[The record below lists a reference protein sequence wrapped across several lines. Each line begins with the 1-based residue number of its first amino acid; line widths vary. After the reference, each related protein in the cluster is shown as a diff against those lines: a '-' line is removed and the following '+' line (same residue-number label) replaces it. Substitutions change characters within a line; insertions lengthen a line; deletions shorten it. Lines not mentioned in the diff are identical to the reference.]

1 MNTSLS
7 KKSKH
12 LSISYSFTK
21 SSSFSQCPNI
31 SIKKRRHTSSYKELY
46 LNRINFVST
55 QTPTSKPKGL
65 DYLYATIYKSNTAKL
80 KQSEYPF
87 TTNINN
93 IINSNMHTNR
103 VIDRY
108 RSSNDVHTKL
118 KDLKKEMMSVNKFNS
133 GNCSRGRFNNN
144 IYNGMKGII
153 YSKASTNN
161 GNSAKRLFKDGECSS
176 SNKYKGEMI
185 LEGLGVDK
193 SFERRMNGDE
203 EGEDMLYSD
212 IKVNNINDNNND
224 DTNFLITDRQ
234 EKSVLKGTLVDH
246 NEKGD
251 YEDMNEIK
259 NQLDN
264 AIAKSVHNKVT
275 CNNNIN
281 NVDNDIDNDNN
292 NEIDKQHEIIITS
305 QTDINVNNCNC
316 NSNCNVIFKSDSFN
330 YGINVYNNIQQ
341 DNNPYTMNI
350 NSTSTNSH
358 SKQTQNIIQCNNNN
372 NSATSLDI
380 VKSTKHLHEHR
391 YSNDDNE
398 QEHEQM
404 CCSSS
409 QREREATPTYEDNKA
424 KCHEMYN
431 NHEIKEEDEEYD
443 ESVGVSLLKQVKKR
457 TQYNSGSNSSSHN
470 NECKLVIE
478 EIQNQ
483 KNKLL
488 NMKQTNVNSDYERLQ
503 KIKTLLHKTTHAPI
517 AAVTN
522 TNHAVT
528 SLNKSPLTITNTSL
542 TIYNNN
548 IKSLIT
554 HHNHNHNHNHK
565 QPLSLSTP
573 NTYLTLSNEHTFNIL
588 STPKI
593 YSPNNI
599 NTIHISQPLPP
610 SSSPLQQQPH
620 LQPQFNTN
628 ELHSEIDTFLNNIKL
643 RNKSKET
650 HLTSLKLQKAQELQQ
665 LKTKQQLLSKQ
676 KQHLTHFH
684 KEPPTY
690 TTINNNNHRITT
702 NNNNNNNNV
711 ISPLNH
717 HHQQETTTTTLSSVK
732 KNTNTYTSIFN
743 TLLEDERYNTLRNNM
758 SKRCVKE
765 NNNKYGETFNQEV
778 EKESDLF
785 LKKVK
790 EDIRDIKSKR
800 KVKEELNAFVYGN
813 TWGSKYVNAV
823 GKRNNCV
830 MPVNSIDGG
839 GDKRDIGFFMSYMNN
854 NNNGS
859 SSNNNYIFK
868 K

>member
-55 QTPTSKPKGL
+55 QTPTSKPKDL

-80 KQSEYPF
+80 KHSEYPF
-87 TTNINN
+87 TSSINN
-93 IINSNMHTNR
+93 IIHSNMHTNR
-103 VIDRY
+103 VNDRY

-144 IYNGMKGII
+144 IYTTTKGII
-153 YSKASTNN
+153 YSKASANN
-161 GNSAKRLFKDGECSS
+161 NCNSAKRLFKDVECSS

-203 EGEDMLYSD
+203 EGEGMLYSD
-212 IKVNNINDNNND
+212 IKVNGINDNND

-264 AIAKSVHNKVT
+264 AIAKGVHTKAT
-275 CNNNIN
+275 CNNIN
-281 NVDNDIDNDNN
+281 SVDNGNDND

-305 QTDINVNNCNC
+305 QSDINVNSCNC
-316 NSNCNVIFKSDSFN
+316 NCNVIFKSDSFN
-330 YGINVYNNIQQ
+330 YGINAYNNNNNIQQ
-341 DNNPYTMNI
+341 DNNPYIMNI

-358 SKQTQNIIQCNNNN
+358 SKQTQNIVQCNSNNNN
-372 NSATSLDI
+372 NPASSEDVEVTSSIPINFHSTTSIDV
-380 VKSTKHLHEHR
+380 VKPMKHLHEHR
-391 YSNDDNE
+391 YSNEDNE
-398 QEHEQM
+398 QEEHEV
-404 CCSSS
+404 
-409 QREREATPTYEDNKA
+409 TPTYEDKA
-424 KCHEMYN
+424 MGHVMYN
-431 NHEIKEEDEEYD
+431 NHEIKEEDEEYE
-443 ESVGVSLLKQVKKR
+443 ESVGVSLLKHVKKR
-457 TQYNSGSNSSSHN
+457 TPYNSGTSS
-470 NECKLVIE
+470 NECKYVIE
-478 EIQNQ
+478 EIENQ
-483 KNKLL
+483 KKKLL
-488 NMKQTNVNSDYERLQ
+488 NMKHSNINSDYERLQ

-517 AAVTN
+517 VAAA
-522 TNHAVT
+522 NHV
-528 SLNKSPLTITNTSL
+528 NKSPLTITNTSL

-554 HHNHNHNHNHK
+554 QHKHK
-565 QPLSLSTP
+565 QPLSLSTQ

-599 NTIHISQPLPP
+599 HISQPLQQ
-610 SSSPLQQQPH
+610 QQQP
-620 LQPQFNTN
+620 QTQFNPN
-628 ELHSEIDTFLNNIKL
+628 ELHSEIDSFLNNIKL

-650 HLTSLKLQKAQELQQ
+650 HLASLKLQKAQELQQ
-665 LKTKQQLLSKQ
+665 LKTKQQLLSQQ

-684 KEPPTY
+684 KEQPTY
-690 TTINNNNHRITT
+690 TNTNNNNHRITT
-702 NNNNNNNNV
+702 NINTNSNNGV
-711 ISPLNH
+711 SSLNH
-717 HHQQETTTTTLSSVK
+717 HHQQETTTTLLSSVK

-758 SKRCVKE
+758 SKRCMKDT
-765 NNNKYGETFNQEV
+765 NNNKYSETYNQEV

-813 TWGSKYVNAV
+813 TWGSRYVNAV

-830 MPVNSIDGG
+830 MPVNSIDGVV
-839 GDKRDIGFFMSYMNN
+839 DKRDIGFFTSYM

-859 SSNNNYIFK
+859 SSSNNNNYIFK

>member
-80 KQSEYPF
+80 KHSEYPF
-87 TTNINN
+87 TSNINN

-144 IYNGMKGII
+144 IYNGIKNII
-153 YSKASTNN
+153 YSKASANN
-161 GNSAKRLFKDGECSS
+161 GNGAKRLFKDGECSS
-176 SNKYKGEMI
+176 KCKGEMI

-193 SFERRMNGDE
+193 SFERRMNE
-203 EGEDMLYSD
+203 EEMVYSD
-212 IKVNNINDNNND
+212 IKVNNINDNNED

-264 AIAKSVHNKVT
+264 AIARSNNVKCKLT
-275 CNNNIN
+275 CSN
-281 NVDNDIDNDNN
+281 NVDYG

-305 QTDINVNNCNC
+305 QTDININNC
-316 NSNCNVIFKSDSFN
+316 NCNVIFKSDSFN
-330 YGINVYNNIQQ
+330 YGIINAYNNVQH
-341 DNNPYTMNI
+341 DNNPNTMNI

-358 SKQTQNIIQCNNNN
+358 SKQTQNIIQCNNPTSSEDIEVTSSIPINFQ
-372 NSATSLDI
+372 STTSLDI
-380 VKSTKHLHEHR
+380 VKSAKHLHEHR
-391 YSNDDNE
+391 YSNEDNE
-398 QEHEQM
+398 QEHDEV

-409 QREREATPTYEDNKA
+409 QREVTPTCEDNNNGDNGKG
-424 KCHEMYN
+424 KGKGHVIMY

-443 ESVGVSLLKQVKKR
+443 ESVGVSVLKQVKKR
-457 TQYNSGSNSSSHN
+457 TQHSSSN

-483 KNKLL
+483 KKKLL
-488 NMKQTNVNSDYERLQ
+488 NMKQSHINNDYERLQ
-503 KIKTLLHKTTHAPI
+503 KIKTLLHKTTHTPI
-517 AAVTN
+517 SAVTN
-522 TNHAVT
+522 NNNNNINNVVSSTNHVVT

-548 IKSLIT
+548 IKSLT
-554 HHNHNHNHNHK
+554 QHNNNNNHHK
-565 QPLSLSTP
+565 QPLSLSTQ
-573 NTYLTLSNEHTFNIL
+573 NTYLTLSNEQTFNIL

-599 NTIHISQPLPP
+599 NTIHISQPP
-610 SSSPLQQQPH
+610 S
-620 LQPQFNTN
+620 QPQFNPN
-628 ELHSEIDTFLNNIKL
+628 ELHSEIDAFLTNIKL

-665 LKTKQQLLSKQ
+665 LKTKQQLFLKQ
-676 KQHLTHFH
+676 KQHLTHSH

-690 TTINNNNHRITT
+690 TSINTNNHRTTT
-702 NNNNNNNNV
+702 N
-711 ISPLNH
+711 LNH
-717 HHQQETTTTTLSSVK
+717 QQQQEPTTTTLSSVK

-743 TLLEDERYNTLRNNM
+743 TLLEDERYNTLRSNM
-758 SKRCVKE
+758 SKRCMKD
-765 NNNKYGETFNQEV
+765 NRNKYGEMFNQEV

-790 EDIRDIKSKR
+790 EDIRGINSKR

-813 TWGSKYVNAV
+813 TWGSRYVNAV

-830 MPVNSIDGG
+830 MPVNSIDGV
-839 GDKRDIGFFMSYMNN
+839 GDKRDIGFFTSYMNNN

-859 SSNNNYIFK
+859 SSNNYIFK